1 MGPKPFR
8 KDSAKYLVIVESAS
22 KCLKIE
28 AYLGSQYKCIASNGH
43 IRNIEGLKSIDT
55 KRNYEPTFTIPKE
68 KTKHVEQMRIIL
80 EMFSKPNIILA
91 TDDDREGEAIAW
103 HICETFGLSITE
115 TLRIKFNEI
124 TKTAILR
131 AVENPI
137 RIDMDL
143 VRAQHARQV
152 LDMLVGFNISPL
164 LWKYLYN
171 DKTNG
176 LSAGRCQTPALR
188 LVYDNDK
195 ARTSPELSY
204 KTRGKFT
211 AKNVEFVLSKDFIGK
226 DDAKAFISKSVIF
239 QHYLTVG
246 SPTESIRGPPKPF
259 NTSRLL
265 QHVSHMSP
273 KETMALCQTL
283 YQEGHITYMR
293 TDSTKYSKE
302 FLGETRTHIVNAWGD
317 KYVGNL
323 DKIENVDTSNP
334 HEAIRVT
341 KLETTEIACSDPRL
355 NTMYK
360 TIWKN
365 TIESCMSDAKYSV
378 TECRISAPD
387 DLFYRS
393 VVEVPLFYGWKKQ
406 RETGEQNDGS
416 GMLLYFKSM
425 LHNPVQ
431 YAYIESNV
439 SFSNRHSHYTESS
452 LISKLEDLGIGRP
465 STFASLVD
473 VIQERGYVKKMN
485 IEGEK
490 YACVE
495 YKLSS
500 GAIEE
505 VKLDRVHGNEKN
517 KLVIQPTGVLII
529 EFLVKTF
536 DSMFSY
542 DYTDKMESKLDEIAG
557 GKSGVQWYDVCK
569 ECHAL
574 IRSLT
579 NAVSK
584 ETYKLDNEHDLVFTK
599 NGPAI
604 SRRTSE
610 ATVEYKSVRK
620 DVAIDLDKLR
630 RGEYNVDDL
639 IEIPIQCLGKIG
651 EHDVFIKH
659 GKFGAY
665 AEWGDT
671 KQSVHDIIKTKGA
684 VTIQDIIAANNRPK
698 SASSS
703 ILREL
708 TSELSIR
715 KGKFGAYA
723 HYQCKDMPKPV
734 FYNIKKFREGFS
746 NCNADV
752 LINWLSDTY
761 KVPKMSDY
769 NIDSNGT

>member
-188 LVYDNDK
+188 IVYDNEK
-195 ARTSPELSY
+195 ARTAPELSY

-211 AKNVEFVLSKDFIGK
+211 AKNVEFVLSRDFVGK
-226 DDAKAFISKSVIF
+226 EDAMAFISKSIKF
-239 QHYLTVG
+239 KHYLTIG
-246 SPTESIRGPPKPF
+246 SPTESVRGPPKPF

-265 QHVSHMSP
+265 QHVSHLSP

-293 TDSTKYSKE
+293 TDSTKYSKD
-302 FLGETRTHIVNAWGD
+302 FLGEARTHVINLWGD
-317 KYVGNL
+317 KYVGQL
-323 DKIENVDTSNP
+323 DKIENIDASNP
-334 HEAIRVT
+334 HEAIRVIN
-341 KLETTEIACSDPRL
+341 LETTEISGPDPRL

-387 DLFYRS
+387 DLFYKS
-393 VVEVPLFYGWKKQ
+393 IVEIPLFYGWKKQ
-406 RETGEQNDGS
+406 RETGDQNCGT
-416 GMLLYFKSM
+416 GMLLYFKSI
-425 LHNPVQ
+425 LSNPLQ
-431 YAYIESNV
+431 YAYIESTV
-439 SFSNRHSHYTESS
+439 SFSNRHSHFTESS

-473 VIQERGYVKKMN
+473 IIQERGYVKKTN
-485 IEGEK
+485 IDGEK
-490 YACVE
+490 YTCIE

-500 GAIEE
+500 GVVEE
-505 VKLDRVHGNEKN
+505 IKLERIHGNEKN
-517 KLVIQPTGVLII
+517 KLVIQPVGVLII

-536 DSMFSY
+536 ETLFSY
-542 DYTDKMESKLDEIAG
+542 DYTDQMEKRLDDIAK
-557 GKSGVQWYDVCK
+557 GKCGVQWYDVCR
-569 ECHAL
+569 ECHVL
-574 IRSLT
+574 IRSLSNSVT
-579 NAVSK
+579 K
-584 ETYKLDNEHDLVFTK
+584 EKYKIDGEHDLVFTK

-604 SRRTSE
+604 SRKLTDG
-610 ATVEYKSVRK
+610 TNEYKSVRK
-620 DVAIDLDKLR
+620 DIAIDLDKLR
-630 RGEYNVDDL
+630 RGEYGMDEL
-639 IEIPIQCLGKIG
+639 IEIPIECIGKIG

-665 AEWGDT
+665 AEWGDN
-671 KQSVHDIIKTKGA
+671 KKSVEDIKRP
-684 VTIQDIIAANNRPK
+684 VTIEDIVDCPRP
-698 SASSS
+698 SSSS
-703 ILREL
+703 ILRTL
-708 TSELSIR
+708 TNDLSIR

-723 HYQCKDMPKPV
+723 HYQRKDMPKPE

-752 LINWLSDTY
+752 IIHWLCKTY
-761 KVPKMSDY
+761 NIPKMSDY
-769 NIDSNGT
+769 TIE

>member
-8 KDSAKYLVIVESAS
+8 KDGAKYLVIVESAS

-43 IRNIEGLKSIDT
+43 IRQIEGLKSIDT
-55 KRNYEPTFTIPKE
+55 KRNYEPKFTIPKE
-68 KTKHVEQMRIIL
+68 KVKHVEQMRTIL
-80 EMFSKPNIILA
+80 GMFSNTNIILA

-103 HICETFGLSITE
+103 HICETFGLSVTD
-115 TLRIKFNEI
+115 TPRIKFNEI

-131 AVENPI
+131 AVNNPI

-152 LDMLVGFNISPL
+152 LDMLVGFKISPL

-171 DKTNG
+171 DKSNG

-188 LVYDNDK
+188 LVYDNEK
-195 ARTSPELSY
+195 LKTAPALSY
-204 KTRGKFT
+204 RTRGKFT
-211 AKNVEFVLSKDFIGK
+211 ARNIDFTLSKDFTNK
-226 DDAKAFISKSVIF
+226 EDARKFLSKSIDF
-239 QHYLTVG
+239 KHYLSIG
-246 SPTESIRGPPKPF
+246 SPTESIRGPPQPF

-265 QHVSHMSP
+265 QHVSHLSP

-302 FLGETRTHIVNAWGD
+302 FLAEAKTHILNKWGE
-317 KYVGNL
+317 KYVGQLN
-323 DKIENVDTSNP
+323 KIENVDDSNP

-341 KLETTEIACSDPRL
+341 KLDTMEITCSDPRL

-365 TIESCMSDAKYSV
+365 TIESCMSDARYSV

-387 DLFYRS
+387 DLFYKS
-393 VVEVPLFYGWKKQ
+393 IIEIPLFYGWKKQ
-406 RETGEQNDGS
+406 RETDEQNG
-416 GMLLYFKSM
+416 GNGTLLYFKSM
-425 LHNPVQ
+425 INNPVQ
-431 YAYIESNV
+431 YSYIESTV
-439 SFSNRHSHYTESS
+439 SFTNRHSHYTESS

-473 VIQERGYVKKMN
+473 VIQERGYVKKTN
-485 IEGEK
+485 IDGEK
-490 YACVE
+490 YKCIE
-495 YKLSS
+495 YKLSEC
-500 GAIEE
+500 AIEDIE
-505 VKLDRVHGNEKN
+505 IERVHGNEKN

-529 EFLVKTF
+529 EFLTKTF
-536 DSMFSY
+536 ESLFSY
-542 DYTDKMESKLDEIAG
+542 DYTDKMEKKLDEIAG
-557 GKSGVQWYDVCK
+557 GDGSVQWYDICK

-579 NAVSK
+579 NSVSK

-604 SRRTSE
+604 SHKLDDGTI
-610 ATVEYKSVRK
+610 EYKSVRK

-630 RGEYNVDDL
+630 IGGYNTDDL
-639 IEIPIQCLGKIG
+639 IEIPIQCIGNIG
-651 EHDVFIKH
+651 EHDVHIKH

-665 AEWGDT
+665 AEWGEN
-671 KQSVHDIIKTKGA
+671 KKSVDDIIKAKGV
-684 VTIQDIIAANNRPK
+684 VTIDDIIDNPK
-698 SASSS
+698 SLSSS
-703 ILREL
+703 VLRTL
-708 TSELSIR
+708 TRDLSIR
-715 KGKFGAYA
+715 KGKYGAYA
-723 HYQCKDMPKPV
+723 HYQRKDMPKPE

-752 LINWLSDTY
+752 LISWLCDTY
-761 KVPKMSDY
+761 NIPKMSEHT
-769 NIDSNGT
+769 IE

>member
-28 AYLGSQYKCIASNGH
+28 SYLGSQYKCIASNGH
-43 IRNIEGLKSIDT
+43 IRQLEGLKSIDT

-68 KTKHVEQMRIIL
+68 KSKHVEQMRTIL
-80 EMFSKPNIILA
+80 GMFSNVNVILA

-103 HICETFGLSITE
+103 HICETFDLSIADTQ
-115 TLRIKFNEI
+115 RIKFNEI

-143 VRAQHARQV
+143 VHAQHARQV
-152 LDMLVGFNISPL
+152 LDMLVGFKISPL

-188 LVYDNDK
+188 LVYDNEK
-195 ARTSPELSY
+195 ARTAPDLSY
-204 KTRGKFT
+204 RTRGKFT
-211 AKNVEFVLSKDFIGK
+211 SKNIDFTLSKEFLIK
-226 DDAKAFISKSVIF
+226 DDAKAFLSKSVDF
-239 QHYLTVG
+239 KHYLGLG
-246 SPTESIRGPPKPF
+246 SPTESVRGPPKPF

-293 TDSTKYSKE
+293 TDSTKYSKD
-302 FLGETRTHIVNAWGD
+302 FLAEAKTHITKEWGD
-317 KYVGNL
+317 KYVGQL
-323 DKIENVDTSNP
+323 DKIENVDASNP

-341 KLETTEIACSDPRL
+341 KLEITEIECADPRL

-365 TIESCMSDAKYSV
+365 TLESCMSDAKYSV

-387 DLFYRS
+387 DLFYRCMI
-393 VVEVPLFYGWKKQ
+393 EVPLFYGWKKH
-406 RETGEQNDGS
+406 RETEDQNDGN
-416 GMLLYFKSM
+416 GMIFYFKSM
-425 LHNPVQ
+425 INSPVQ
-431 YAYIESNV
+431 YSYIESTV
-439 SFSNRHSHYTESS
+439 SFTNRHSHYTESS

-473 VIQERGYVKKMN
+473 VIQERGYVKKTN
-485 IEGEK
+485 IDGEK
-490 YACVE
+490 HKCVE
-495 YKLSS
+495 YKLS
-500 GAIEE
+500 GRAIEE
-505 VKLDRVHGNEKN
+505 IKIERVHGNEKN

-529 EFLVKTF
+529 EFLTKTF
-536 DSMFSY
+536 ESLFSY
-542 DYTDKMESKLDEIAG
+542 DYTDKMEKKLDEISRG
-557 GKSGVQWYDVCK
+557 NGTIQWYDVCK

-574 IRSLT
+574 IRALT
-579 NAVSK
+579 NSVSK
-584 ETYKLDNEHDLVFTK
+584 ETYKLDDKHDFVFTK

-604 SRRTSE
+604 SNKLADGTIG
-610 ATVEYKSVRK
+610 YKSVRK
-620 DVAIDLDKLR
+620 DIAIDLDKLR
-630 RGEYNVDDL
+630 NGGYNIDELV
-639 IEIPIQCLGKIG
+639 EIPIQCIGKIG

-665 AEWGDT
+665 AEWGENKKSIDT
-671 KQSVHDIIKTKGA
+671 IIQTKGVVTIGDII
-684 VTIQDIIAANNRPK
+684 DNPK
-698 SASSS
+698 SSSS
-703 ILREL
+703 CVLRTL
-708 TSELSIR
+708 TNDLSIR
-715 KGKFGAYA
+715 KGKYGAYA
-723 HYQCKDMPKPV
+723 HYQRKDMPKPE

-746 NCNADV
+746 NCNTDV
-752 LINWLSDTY
+752 LINWLCKTY
-761 KVPKMSDY
+761 NMPKMSEHT
-769 NIDSNGT
+769 IE

>member
-8 KDSAKYLVIVESAS
+8 KDSAKYIVIVESAS

-43 IRNIEGLKSIDT
+43 IRQIEGLKSIDT
-55 KRNYEPTFTIPKE
+55 KRNYEPQFTIPKE
-68 KTKHVEQMRIIL
+68 KSKHVETMRTIL
-80 EMFSKPNIILA
+80 GMFSKSNIILA

-103 HICETFGLSITE
+103 HICETFDLSVADTP
-115 TLRIKFNEI
+115 RIKFNEI

-137 RIDMDL
+137 RIDMYL

-152 LDMLVGFNISPL
+152 LDMLVGFKISPL

-188 LVYDNDK
+188 LVYDNDN
-195 ARTSPELSY
+195 ARTAPELSY

-226 DDAKAFISKSVIF
+226 DDAKAFLSKSVKF
-239 QHYLTVG
+239 KHYLSVG
-246 SPTESIRGPPKPF
+246 SPTESVRGPPKPF

-265 QHVSHMSP
+265 QHVSHLSP

-293 TDSTKYSKE
+293 TDSTKYSKD
-302 FLGETRTHIVNAWGD
+302 FLIEARTYVTDQWGE
-317 KYVGNL
+317 KYIGQL
-323 DKIENVDTSNP
+323 DKIENTDASNP

-387 DLFYRS
+387 NLYYKS
-393 VVEVPLFYGWKKQ
+393 VIEVPLFYGWKKH
-406 RETGEQNDGS
+406 RETGEQNDGN

-425 LHNPVQ
+425 LQSPIQ
-431 YAYIESNV
+431 YSYIESTV

-490 YACVE
+490 YDCVE
-495 YKLSS
+495 YKLASS
-500 GAIEE
+500 SIEE
-505 VKLDRVHGNEKN
+505 NKVERINGNEKN

-529 EFLVKTF
+529 EFLIKTF
-536 DSMFSY
+536 DSLFSY

-557 GKSGVQWYDVCK
+557 GNGSIQWYEVCK
-569 ECHAL
+569 ECHTL

-579 NAVSK
+579 NSVSK
-584 ETYKLDNEHDLVFTK
+584 ETYTLDREHELVFTK

-604 SRRTSE
+604 TRKNVDGTI
-610 ATVEYKSVRK
+610 EYKSVRK
-620 DVAIDLDKLR
+620 DIAIDLDKLR
-630 RGEYNVDDL
+630 RGEYTTDDL

-651 EHDVFIKH
+651 EHEVFLKH

-665 AEWGDT
+665 AEWGD
-671 KQSVHDIIKTKGA
+671 KKHSVDDIIKSKGV
-684 VTIQDIIAANNRPK
+684 VTLSDVVESQNRPK
-698 SASSS
+698 SAQSSS
-703 ILREL
+703 VLREL

-723 HYQCKDMPKPV
+723 HYQRKDMAKPE

-746 NCNADV
+746 TCNANV
-752 LINWLSDTY
+752 LIRWLCETY
-761 KVPKMSDY
+761 NIQIISDY
-769 NIDSNGT
+769 NID

>member
-8 KDSAKYLVIVESAS
+8 KDSAKYIVIVESAS

-43 IRNIEGLKSIDT
+43 IRHIEGLKSIDT
-55 KRNYEPTFTIPKE
+55 KRNYEPKFTIPKE
-68 KTKHVEQMRIIL
+68 KMKHVEQMRTIL
-80 EMFSKPNIILA
+80 GMFSNTNIILA

-103 HICETFGLSITE
+103 HICETFGLSVIDTQ
-115 TLRIKFNEI
+115 RIKFNEI

-152 LDMLVGFNISPL
+152 LDMLVGFKISPL

-188 LVYDNDK
+188 LVYDNEK
-195 ARTSPELSY
+195 ARTAPDLSY
-204 KTRGKFT
+204 RTRGKFT
-211 AKNVEFVLSKDFIGK
+211 ARNIDFVLSKDFVGK
-226 DDAKAFISKSVIF
+226 DHAKAFLSKSIGF
-239 QHYLTVG
+239 KHYLSLG
-246 SPTESIRGPPKPF
+246 SPTESVRGPPKPF

-265 QHVSHMSP
+265 QHVSHLSP

-293 TDSTKYSKE
+293 TDSTKYSKD
-302 FLGETRTHIVNAWGD
+302 FLVEAKTHIVNAWGE
-317 KYVGNL
+317 KYVGQF
-323 DKIENVDTSNP
+323 DKIENVDASNP

-341 KLETTEIACSDPRL
+341 KLETIEITCSDPRL

-387 DLFYRS
+387 DLFYKS
-393 VVEVPLFYGWKKQ
+393 AIEIPLFYGWKKQ
-406 RETGEQNDGS
+406 RETDEQNG
-416 GMLLYFKSM
+416 GNGTLLYFKSM
-425 LHNPVQ
+425 INNPVQ
-431 YAYIESNV
+431 YSYIESTV
-439 SFSNRHSHYTESS
+439 SFTNKHSHYTESS

-485 IEGEK
+485 IEGETYK
-490 YACVE
+490 CIE
-495 YKLSS
+495 YKLTDS
-500 GAIEE
+500 AIEE
-505 VKLDRVHGNEKN
+505 VMTERVHGNEKN

-529 EFLVKTF
+529 EFLTKTF
-536 DSMFSY
+536 ESLFSY
-542 DYTDKMESKLDEIAG
+542 DYTDKMEKKLDEISR
-557 GKSGVQWYDVCK
+557 GKSDVQWYDICK
-569 ECHAL
+569 ECHSL

-579 NAVSK
+579 NSVSK
-584 ETYKLDNEHDLVFTK
+584 ETYKLDDKHDLVFTK

-604 SRRTSE
+604 SNKLDDGTI
-610 ATVEYKSVRK
+610 EYKSVRK
-620 DVAIDLDKLR
+620 DIAIDLDKLR
-630 RGEYNVDDL
+630 KVEYSVNEL
-639 IEIPIQCLGKIG
+639 IEIPIQCIGKIG
-651 EHDVFIKH
+651 EHDVYIKH

-665 AEWGDT
+665 AEWGEN
-671 KQSVHDIIKTKGA
+671 KKSVDEIIKTKGT
-684 VTIQDIIAANNRPK
+684 VTIGDITEKQDHSK
-698 SASSS
+698 SSS
-703 ILREL
+703 VLRTL
-708 TSELSIR
+708 TSDLSIR
-715 KGKFGAYA
+715 KGKYGAYA
-723 HYQCKDMPKPV
+723 HYQRKDMPKPE

-752 LINWLSDTY
+752 LIQWLCDTY
-761 KVPKMSDY
+761 NVPKMSDDT
-769 NIDSNGT
+769 IE